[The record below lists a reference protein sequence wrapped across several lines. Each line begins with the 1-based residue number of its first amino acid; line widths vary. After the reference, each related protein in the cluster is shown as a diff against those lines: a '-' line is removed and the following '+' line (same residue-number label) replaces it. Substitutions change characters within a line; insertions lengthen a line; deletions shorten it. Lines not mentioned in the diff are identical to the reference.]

1 MLTSRGWRVSPALVL
16 STLLLAVTVFF
27 LGHPTADSSAVPPP
41 VSRSTSVH
49 PATHL
54 R

>member
-16 STLLLAVTVFF
+16 CALLLAVTVFF
-27 LGHPTADSSAVPPP
+27 VVNPTADSSVVPPP
-41 VSRSTSVH
+41 VSKSTSTH
-49 PATHL
+49 PSAHL